1 MRDIFAPLSTTV
13 LIVPTTADIDF
24 IDCLTNRNLC
34 FSVESIGTLDDSLC
48 LNIDMTSIDTEL
60 EPVDSEP
67 KRQHAKRGNRAAN
80 IEKLIAEMTEYLRA
94 SKDHYY
100 ATKNLLPRPNQAML
114 AKWVGIRQDDVSRC
128 LNDPDAT
135 YLKLLWKNAENV
147 SFVLDCL

>member
-1 MRDIFAPLSTTV
+1 MKSAFICVICGQIFCVFREIS
-13 LIVPTTADIDF
+13 
-24 IDCLTNRNLC
+24 C

-60 EPVDSEP
+60 EPAGSEP

-80 IEKLIAEMTEYLRA
+80 IERLIAEMNEYLRA

-100 ATKNLLPRPNQAML
+100 ANQNLLPRPSQAML

-128 LNDPDAT
+128 LNAPDAT
-135 YLKLLWKNAENV
+135 HLKLLWKNAENV
-147 SFVLDCL
+147 SFILDYL